1 MEKKEKKEISKKE
14 TNKLSDSVNKYKN
27 DKKYKAKIQLIIYGI
42 VFIIIIAYA
51 NILRLNAPKSN
62 ITSQEERKKQIEKI
76 IKKETKK
83 EGLLEKISDNYEYTI
98 NISYIPKEE
107 SNTEQKELH
116 YKGKVFKR
124 NMEIIKEIDET
135 KNNYYKVN
143 TKYYTKDNDTYNLI
157 KEEEIYNIVE
167 KEFIELN
174 SLKKYLDK
182 ANLDHVTDYSSGK
195 KESVYHLKLKDIIP
209 GYQDEDEIE
218 INILEENNILT
229 IKIDYT
235 KLVEKASEDLKEAK
249 IEYIYTNIGNVE
261 EFKII
266 EENKENEV
274 ME

>member
-1 MEKKEKKEISKKE
+1 M
-14 TNKLSDSVNKYKN
+14 TF
-27 DKKYKAKIQLIIYGI
+27 Q
-42 VFIIIIAYA
+42 
-51 NILRLNAPKSN
+51 
-62 ITSQEERKKQIEKI
+62 
-76 IKKETKK
+76 
-83 EGLLEKISDNYEYTI
+83 
-98 NISYIPKEE
+98 
-107 SNTEQKELH
+107 
-116 YKGKVFKR
+116 
-124 NMEIIKEIDET
+124 
-135 KNNYYKVN
+135 
-143 TKYYTKDNDTYNLI
+143 
-157 KEEEIYNIVE
+157 
-167 KEFIELN
+167 LN